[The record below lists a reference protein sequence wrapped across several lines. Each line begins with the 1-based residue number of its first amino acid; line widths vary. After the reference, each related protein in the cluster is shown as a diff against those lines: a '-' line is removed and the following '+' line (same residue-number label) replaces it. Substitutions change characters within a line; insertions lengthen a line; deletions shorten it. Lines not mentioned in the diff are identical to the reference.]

1 MISEF
6 FLNIIFQIVTW
17 LFSFLP
23 NIAWN
28 TRSVTFQGIMDIIRV
43 AGYMLPLNT
52 IGTIAGVIVSITVFK
67 IVITIIR
74 TIWDIL
80 PIV

>member
-28 TRSVTFQGIMDIIRV
+28 TRSASFQGIMDIIRV

>member
-6 FLNIIFQIVTW
+6 FLNVIFQIVTW

-23 NIAWN
+23 NVGWN